1 VSRGGATRAGDEAP
15 SPDGAAVPTRIDR
28 GVAVLGL
35 VTVLLANIRYLTG
48 VRDVVDPG
56 VSMDPYYIHMAAQ
69 PIGAILRGP
78 PAWGPLY
85 GLWLKPFVALLGD
98 PLAVFTANLCAL
110 SLALS
115 TAIYVHLLLLT
126 RRPAVGVAV
135 ALLFLISDANVPLA
149 GKVSGFALLVMLC
162 GWSVA
167 ALVPAGARRT
177 SVAAAAV
184 LLASYARPELYPA
197 AIVLWL
203 VALWQA
209 RAGEGWSAAIWP
221 GVALTVPSRSPPRSA
236 CRCSVH
242 RAATVACS
250 TPFAST
256 FPATGACGTA
266 SGDTTRRFGSRS
278 LATPIAC
285 WPRSAPIPS
294 SSRTTSPTISST
306 PSARCSRMRFATTRC
321 SPLPRMR
328 AASPSR
334 DG

>member
-1 VSRGGATRAGDEAP
+1 M
-15 SPDGAAVPTRIDR
+15 TRIDR
-28 GVAVLGL
+28 GGAVLGL

-98 PLAVFTANLCAL
+98 PLAVFAANLCAL

-162 GWSVA
+162 GWSV
-167 ALVPAGARRT
+167 VSKPGC
-177 SVAAAAV
+177 
-184 LLASYARPELYPA
+184 ARPCSSKLCTHRSHTSGGRTVGRYC
-197 AIVLWL
+197 VL
-203 VALWQA
+203 
-209 RAGEGWSAAIWP
+209 G
-221 GVALTVPSRSPPRSA
+221 
-236 CRCSVH
+236 
-242 RAATVACS
+242 S
-250 TPFAST
+250 TRT
-256 FPATGACGTA
+256 RPAT
-266 SGDTTRRFGSRS
+266 
-278 LATPIAC
+278 
-285 WPRSAPIPS
+285 
-294 SSRTTSPTISST
+294 
-306 PSARCSRMRFATTRC
+306 
-321 SPLPRMR
+321 
-328 AASPSR
+328 
-334 DG
+334 